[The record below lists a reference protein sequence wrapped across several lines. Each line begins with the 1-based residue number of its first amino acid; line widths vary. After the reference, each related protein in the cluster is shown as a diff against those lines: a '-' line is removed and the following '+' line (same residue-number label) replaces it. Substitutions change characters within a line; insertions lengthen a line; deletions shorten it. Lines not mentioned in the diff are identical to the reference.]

1 MIPKSIKVNRFIS
14 PTIYKDIVDNSDT
27 LEKTTESIDKHRLTI
42 IKYKQT
48 FGNVEPALHGTLSD
62 TQLANSIFR
71 EIQALARVKTNDTIH
86 IFMYLLD
93 YPKEIDISKDN
104 ITSAE
109 CNSGSTTF
117 YIAEEYVEV
126 VLWRKEEWTK
136 VLYHE
141 LIHAFYID
149 YTIRPNRELEDRL
162 KVQFPHY
169 NNSIREAY
177 TEVLA
182 TLLENTRTSSNIK
195 DQCVFLGTQVNKI
208 AFYMECR
215 REELVVFEKGS
226 IADIVDIDDKSGIE
240 YVSRFFKSP
249 KTLLDPSTNTSS
261 YYILKSIYLWCGI
274 YKDNDLL
281 ITDRL
286 LDKSFVN
293 TKFYSVILEALE
305 SGEYIKWLQS
315 IYFKPT
321 SNSLMLT
328 LPLPI

>member
-1 MIPKSIKVNRFIS
+1 
-14 PTIYKDIVDNSDT
+14 
-27 LEKTTESIDKHRLTI
+27 
-42 IKYKQT
+42 
-48 FGNVEPALHGTLSD
+48 
-62 TQLANSIFR
+62 
-71 EIQALARVKTNDTIH
+71 
-86 IFMYLLD
+86 
-93 YPKEIDISKDN
+93 
-104 ITSAE
+104 
-109 CNSGSTTF
+109 
-117 YIAEEYVEV
+117 
-126 VLWRKEEWTK
+126 
-136 VLYHE
+136 
-141 LIHAFYID
+141 
-149 YTIRPNRELEDRL
+149 
-162 KVQFPHY
+162 
-169 NNSIREAY
+169 
-177 TEVLA
+177 
-182 TLLENTRTSSNIK
+182 
-195 DQCVFLGTQVNKI
+195 
-208 AFYMECR
+208 MECR